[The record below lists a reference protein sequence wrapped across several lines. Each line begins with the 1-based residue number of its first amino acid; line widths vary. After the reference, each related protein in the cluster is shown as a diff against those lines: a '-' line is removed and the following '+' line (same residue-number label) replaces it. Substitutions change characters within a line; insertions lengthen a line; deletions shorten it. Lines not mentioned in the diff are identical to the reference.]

1 MPREPSWWYRP
12 AGFTAAAL
20 GPVSRLYGAV
30 AEHRFA
36 RGENYRSRFP
46 VICVGNFTAGGS
58 GKTPF
63 TAMLA
68 EVLLTRGERPVILT
82 RGYGGRTA
90 GPHWVDVRSDTAAGV
105 GDEPLLLAK
114 IAPVLVARD
123 RAAGARAIEERA
135 AATVIVMDDGLQ
147 NAALEKDLAIAVVDG
162 SRGLGNGCV
171 IPAGPLRAPIVAQ
184 GARVGLIAFNGVP
197 APDLLTQMEQQCPAP
212 HIEGQLLP
220 AGDVGWL
227 KGARVLAYA
236 GIGHPRRFFETLRSL
251 GAIVVEE
258 RSFGDHANYSEHDAT
273 SLLARAATLGATL
286 ITTQKDHIR
295 LNGIAQLMA
304 LAAASQT
311 LRVRMV
317 LSPDS
322 EKELDQILTRV
333 LYKKRHRDELSG

>member
-12 AGFTAAAL
+12 AGLTATAL

-36 RGENYRSRFP
+36 RGENYRSPLP

-68 EVLLTRGERPVILT
+68 EVLLARGERPVILT

-90 GPHWVDVRSDTAAGV
+90 GPHWVDAQADTAAGV

-171 IPAGPLRAPIVAQ
+171 IPAGPLRAPMAAQ

-197 APDLLTQMEQQCPAP
+197 APDLLAQMEQQCRAP
-212 HIEGQLLP
+212 CIKGQLQS

-236 GIGHPRRFFETLRSL
+236 GIGHPGRFFETLRSL

-258 RSFGDHANYSEHDAT
+258 RSFGDHATMSRLDAA

-295 LNGIAQLMA
+295 LNASPQLMA
-304 LAAASQT
+304 LVAASQT
-311 LRVRMV
+311 LRVCMV
-317 LSPDS
+317 LLPNSD
-322 EKELDQILTRV
+322 KELDQILTHV
-333 LYKKRHRDELSG
+333 FEKKRY